1 MKMSKSQFLSGYKSW
16 LLSSA
21 VALMVLVTWSKLYD
35 SENSSNISYAHLQPR
50 SRRAPSK
57 GPDAP
62 PILAYWILG
71 TKGENKRIMRLL
83 KAIYHP
89 RNLYLLQ
96 LDSAASYRERLELSI
111 WTHSEGVFEEFGNV
125 DVVGKSYAVNP
136 RAASGLSAVLHA
148 AALLLRL
155 RDDWDWF
162 LPLSTS
168 DYPIL
173 PQDGTLMCSFLLS
186 MSGLVLL
193 FFDFELLQF
202 YRFCNLWNRPNM
214 VQYIPLTFAHT
225 HTH

>member
-1 MKMSKSQFLSGYKSW
+1 MSFKSQLVSLIPGCRSW
-16 LLSSA
+16 LLTSA
-21 VALMVLVTWSKLYD
+21 LALMVLVTWSMLYD
-35 SENSSNISYAHLQPR
+35 TDKPSTISYVHLQPR
-50 SRRAPSK
+50 RPPSK

-89 RNLYLLQ
+89 RNVYLLQ
-96 LDSAASYRERLELSI
+96 LDSAASYHERLELSML
-111 WTHSEGVFEEFGNV
+111 TQSEGVFEEFGNV

-136 RAASGLSAVLHA
+136 MAASGLSAVLHA

-162 LPLSTS
+162 IPLSTS

-173 PQDGTLMCSFLLS
+173 SQDGTFCFLLHIC
-186 MSGLVLL
+186 M
-193 FFDFELLQF
+193 F
-202 YRFCNLWNRPNM
+202 M
-214 VQYIPLTFAHT
+214 I
-225 HTH
+225 